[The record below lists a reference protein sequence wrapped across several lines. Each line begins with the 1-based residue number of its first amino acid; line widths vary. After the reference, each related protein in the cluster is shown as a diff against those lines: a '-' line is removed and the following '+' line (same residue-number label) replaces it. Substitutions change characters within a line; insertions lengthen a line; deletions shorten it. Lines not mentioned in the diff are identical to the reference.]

1 MTRGHQ
7 QQQQVLTAI
16 RAEQCRYLTITDDV
30 ILPGGGRQQREAE
43 GHGREAHAQL
53 VPEEYVGSDRG
64 N

>member
-30 ILPGGGRQQREAE
+30 PQGGGRQQREAE